1 MGKELVD
8 VAKGK
13 ALDER
18 TDWII
23 KEIIQDRVLVEI
35 WEQNQILLDEDTEL
49 DFTLLQR
56 ESYLIAKSLLMDCI
70 KTWGNMDAADRCV
83 AMSEKSGVYSKI
95 DRYMNIVTKL
105 ENEGRKR
112 YIARTD
118 VGSSNVINT
127 YKDAKSITVESKDGV
142 KVKIEK
148 GGDDE

>member
-35 WEQNQILLDEDTEL
+35 WEQNQILLDDDTEL

-56 ESYLIAKSLLMDCI
+56 ESYLIAKSLLMDCF
-70 KTWGNMDAADRCV
+70 KTWVTWMQLT
-83 AMSEKSGVYSKI
+83 GV
-95 DRYMNIVTKL
+95 L
-105 ENEGRKR
+105 QCLRKVE
-112 YIARTD
+112 YIPR
-118 VGSSNVINT
+118 
-127 YKDAKSITVESKDGV
+127 
-142 KVKIEK
+142 
-148 GGDDE
+148 